1 MTNKELF
8 AEWGKHLRET
18 YGCRPDENGNYPCDN
33 GMPCDRCSDDSIWKL
48 LQEKI
53 SKG

>member
-33 GMPCDRCSDDSIWKL
+33 CSDDSIWKL
-48 LQEKI
+48 FQEKI
-53 SKG
+53 SKS